1 MKMSLILATVDRLAE
16 VERFLDKLSL
26 QTYRNFELIVVDQNQ
41 DDRLVPLIARY
52 KDQFPIRRL
61 RSARGLSKARNVGLR
76 HARGDIVAFPDDD
89 CWYAPDLLDKTVR
102 LFARHAMIPVITGRS
117 IGIDG
122 RNTVGK
128 FDKTEG
134 YVDKLNVW
142 RRAVSFTIFLKAEAA
157 DSIGE
162 FDEEIGVGANTIY
175 RSGEETDYL
184 LRAIDRFPVYYD
196 PDLTVYHLNPLK
208 RFTPQISR
216 RAYQY
221 GCGFGRVV
229 AKHRY
234 PVRFKAKALLK
245 PFVGAIMFGTTLQ
258 FPKSRYY
265 WNAFRGRLR
274 GML

>member
-16 VERFLDKLSL
+16 VERFLDKLSA
-26 QTYRNFELIVVDQNQ
+26 QTYRNFELIVVDQNA
-41 DDRLVPLIARY
+41 DDRLVPLIAQY

-89 CWYAPDLLDKTVR
+89 CWYAPDLLDKAVQ
-102 LFARHAMIPVITGRS
+102 LFSEHAMIPVITGRS
-117 IGIDG
+117 IGTDG

-128 FDKTEG
+128 FDKDAG
-134 YVDKLNVW
+134 YVNKLNVW
-142 RRAVSFTIFLKAEAA
+142 RRAVSFTIFLKAEAV
-157 DSIGE
+157 DRIGE
-162 FDEEIGVGANTIY
+162 FDEEIGVGAKTIY

-184 LRAIDRFPVYYD
+184 LRAIAKFPVYYV
-196 PDLTVYHLNPLK
+196 PDLTVYHLNPLD

-234 PVRFKAKALLK
+234 PVRFKVQALIK

>member
-1 MKMSLILATVDRLAE
+1 MKVSLILATIDRLAE
-16 VERFLDKLSL
+16 VERFLDKLNR
-26 QTYRNFELIVVDQNQ
+26 QTYRNFELIVVDQNA
-41 DDRLVPLIARY
+41 DDRLVPILARY
-52 KDQFPIRRL
+52 ENRFPIRRL
-61 RSARGLSKARNVGLR
+61 RSGRGLSKARNIGLR
-76 HARGDIVAFPDDD
+76 HAQGDIIAFPDDD
-89 CWYAPDLLDKTVR
+89 CWYAPDLLEKAVQ
-102 LFARHAMIPVITGRS
+102 LFTRHSHIPVITGRS

-128 FDKTEG
+128 FDKEEG

-142 RRAVSFTIFLKAEAA
+142 RRAVSFTIFLKAEAVE
-157 DSIGE
+157 SIGE
-162 FDEEIGVGANTIY
+162 FDEEIGVGARTIY
-175 RSGEETDYL
+175 LSGEETDYL
-184 LRAIDRFPVYYD
+184 LRAIEKFPVYYV
-196 PDLTVYHLNPLK
+196 PDLTVYHPNPLEK
-208 RFTPQISR
+208 SVRQISR

-229 AKHRY
+229 TKHHY
-234 PVRFKAKALLK
+234 PVSFKMKALLK